1 MRATPLLL
9 SAALTLCAAP
19 AFAQTS
25 YNRVV
30 EPVSPSVDAIIHAP
44 IEYNE
49 NGVVKAQHFNADN
62 LTEEEYQAV
71 LAEADRIRSYRDA
84 NGMNFESEY
93 ITVDAP
99 SYVAPTT
106 VTSTANSSSY
116 QIELFAPEAPSYATT
131 ASTTEFS
138 AKWHTISKGDTL
150 YNLSKRYDTTVT
162 AIQAENAM
170 SGTALS
176 IGQQIR
182 IPGVIVEAVNTA
194 AMPVYASAAT
204 DQGYISSYVIEPTPQ
219 LSAPQVETSFSAEKT
234 YAVLPKDTLYKISRF
249 TCVDVKDIISRNGI
263 SNPDDLSPGD
273 MLTLPAGHC
282 LTR

>member
-162 AIQAENAM
+162 AIQAEN
-170 SGTALS
+170 GDLF
-176 IGQQIR
+176 
-182 IPGVIVEAVNTA
+182 
-194 AMPVYASAAT
+194 
-204 DQGYISSYVIEPTPQ
+204 
-219 LSAPQVETSFSAEKT
+219 FSR
-234 YAVLPKDTLYKISRF
+234 KDLCGF
-249 TCVDVKDIISRNGI
+249 
-263 SNPDDLSPGD
+263 
-273 MLTLPAGHC
+273 A
-282 LTR
+282 

>member
-84 NGMNFESEY
+84 NGMNFESDY

-106 VTSTANSSSY
+106 VTSTANSPSY
-116 QIELFAPEAPSYATT
+116 QIELFAPETPSYATSSYET
-131 ASTTEFS
+131 AASTTS
-138 AKWHTISKGDTL
+138 SAAKWHVISKGDTL
-150 YNLSKRYDTTVT
+150 YNLSKRYDTTVARRLT
-162 AIQAENAM
+162 KVLFPLM
-170 SGTALS
+170 SSSPRRNSQRRKWRRLFQQKRPMRFCQRTRSIKFRVSPAL
-176 IGQQIR
+176 
-182 IPGVIVEAVNTA
+182 T
-194 AMPVYASAAT
+194 
-204 DQGYISSYVIEPTPQ
+204 
-219 LSAPQVETSFSAEKT
+219 
-234 YAVLPKDTLYKISRF
+234 
-249 TCVDVKDIISRNGI
+249 
-263 SNPDDLSPGD
+263 
-273 MLTLPAGHC
+273 
-282 LTR
+282 